1 MPNFKYG
8 VQLPDQDHLSFNA
21 VVFATAEEAETG
33 GRELLSR
40 WFVPIAYEVIE
51 TEDEVNY
58 RVVNNR
64 IQRLEQPPEEEPINQ
79 LLDMTDRITDNG
91 KVIWTRGHDK
101 LEG

>member
-21 VVFATAEEAETG
+21 VVFATAEEAEAG

-40 WFVPIAYEVIE
+40 WFVPIAYEVVE

-58 RVVNNR
+58 HIVNNR
-64 IQRLEQPPEEEPINQ
+64 IQRLEQPPKEEPINQ
-79 LLDMTDRITDNG
+79 LLDMTNQITDNG

>member
-40 WFVPIAYEVIE
+40 WFVPISYKVVE

-58 RVVNNR
+58 RIVNNQ
-64 IQRLEQPPEEEPINQ
+64 IESI
-79 LLDMTDRITDNG
+79 
-91 KVIWTRGHDK
+91 K
-101 LEG
+101 

>member
-40 WFVPIAYEVIE
+40 WFVPTGYKVVE

-58 RVVNNR
+58 RIVNNQ
-64 IQRLEQPPEEEPINQ
+64 IESI
-79 LLDMTDRITDNG
+79 
-91 KVIWTRGHDK
+91 K
-101 LEG
+101 

>member
-8 VQLPDQDHLSFNA
+8 VQLPDQAKLSFNA
-21 VVFATAEEAETG
+21 VVFATAEEAEAG

-40 WFVPIAYEVIE
+40 WFVPIAYEVVE

>member
-8 VQLPDQDHLSFNA
+8 VQLPDQPKLSFNS
-21 VVFATAEEAETG
+21 VVFATAEEAEVG

-40 WFVPIAYEVIE
+40 WFVPIAYEVVE

-64 IQRLEQPPEEEPINQ
+64 IERL
-79 LLDMTDRITDNG
+79 
-91 KVIWTRGHDK
+91 
-101 LEG
+101 

>member
-1 MPNFKYG
+1 MCPSANGVHKTKDSPMPNFKYG

-40 WFVPIAYEVIE
+40 WFVPISYKVVE

-58 RVVNNR
+58 RIVNNQ
-64 IQRLEQPPEEEPINQ
+64 IESI
-79 LLDMTDRITDNG
+79 
-91 KVIWTRGHDK
+91 K
-101 LEG
+101 